1 MWLGRDGTPALL
13 SQLCYHEAQ
22 YLWAVRGRA
31 YLYDG
36 LGIQAEVEIT
46 KDKVGNFLE
55 SLVDDS
61 RRKKGHR
68 GW

>member
-1 MWLGRDGTPALL
+1 
-13 SQLCYHEAQ
+13 
-22 YLWAVRGRA
+22 VRGRA